1 MARLAVRV
9 CSLSKDATLPTDYL
23 PIRQLLVLA
32 LCASACSGCRSG
44 KPAPP
49 APPPPV
55 VAVVRPIVQKVQN
68 YYEYNGYLEA
78 IESVQVQARVEGML
92 TDILFQE
99 GDEVEKNKP
108 LYKIDNREYLA
119 GVAKSEAE
127 VAKAEADI
135 ANAEV
140 QIRNAKS
147 DFERVTSLGNAAS
160 KAELEKS
167 AGTLALTQAQLKVAV
182 ASKGAAQAA
191 LSTSKLK
198 LEYTDIRA
206 EIAGRI
212 SRTRV
217 TRGNL
222 VGQKEPTLLTTIL
235 SVDPLHVYFD
245 VPERDFVEY
254 QKAVA
259 ENTVMRPAKG
269 DLRVDIGV
277 VNEEGYPHTG
287 FMDFRDNRVETG
299 TGTVRLRGRVDNPM
313 LGSQKS
319 RLLYPGLYSRV
330 QVPRG
335 KEQEMLLI
343 PEDALMTGQEGRYV
357 YVVETD
363 NTVTK
368 RTVKVGPQFWRMPT
382 SNAPQGET
390 PKPGWKLAAK
400 APPTAD
406 KPAIAAPLLRSVVA
420 IPMHPEKGKGL
431 QPGDSVI
438 VVGLQKVRLG
448 ATAQPEEW
456 ELKGPTSPVAR

>member
-1 MARLAVRV
+1 MRV
-9 CSLSKDATLPTDYL
+9 SLPLKDATLLPTLFL
-23 PIRQLLVLA
+23 PVRQLLALA
-32 LCASACSGCRSG
+32 LFAFAGSGCRPA

-49 APPPPV
+49 ASPPP
-55 VAVVRPIVQKVQN
+55 AVVVVHPVVQKVQN

-92 TDILFQE
+92 TDILFEE
-99 GDEVEKNKP
+99 GDEIEKGKP
-108 LYKIDNREYLA
+108 LYKIDNREYLS

-127 VAKAEADI
+127 VAKSEADI

-160 KAELEKS
+160 KSELEKS
-167 AGTLALTQAQLKVAV
+167 AGVLALNQAQLKVAV
-182 ASKGAAQAA
+182 ANKGAAQAA

-222 VGQKEPTLLTTIL
+222 VGQKEATLLTTIL

-259 ENTVMRPAKG
+259 DNTVTRPAKG

-277 VNEEGYPHTG
+277 VNEEGYPHSG
-287 FMDFRDNRVETG
+287 FLDFRDNRVETG
-299 TGTVRLRGRVDNPM
+299 TGTVRLRGRVDNPTI
-313 LGSQKS
+313 GSQKS

-335 KEQEMLLI
+335 KEQDMLLI

-357 YVVETD
+357 YVVEPD
-363 NTVTK
+363 NKVTK

-382 SNAPQGET
+382 GEAPKGEA
-390 PKPGWKLAAK
+390 PKPEWKFAAK
-400 APPTAD
+400 APATAD
-406 KPAIAAPLLRSVVA
+406 KPAMDVPSLRSIVA
-420 IPMHPEKGKGL
+420 IPIHPEKGKGL

-448 ATAQPEEW
+448 ETAQPEEW